1 MLHTIES
8 DTLFDVIFID
18 LWDPG
23 GIPYQYGS
31 RKILTCLDC
40 MPGFGLGAASGLNQI
55 TSDQVTGCAF
65 GNFFFY
71 IWDYKNDCRVW
82 RWNFYGMTKKTFQW
96 TIIIPVYAV
105 ERGNH
110 KAIRNEGFHIYLNKL
125 KKIKSSD
132 KSSLQQW
139 LQ

>member
-55 TSDQVTGCAF
+55 TSNQVTGCAF
-65 GNFFFY
+65 GNFFFTFG
-71 IWDYKNDCRVW
+71 ITKMIVV
-82 RWNFYGMTKKTFQW
+82 YGDGIFM
-96 TIIIPVYAV
+96 
-105 ERGNH
+105 G
-110 KAIRNEGFHIYLNKL
+110 
-125 KKIKSSD
+125 
-132 KSSLQQW
+132 
-139 LQ
+139 